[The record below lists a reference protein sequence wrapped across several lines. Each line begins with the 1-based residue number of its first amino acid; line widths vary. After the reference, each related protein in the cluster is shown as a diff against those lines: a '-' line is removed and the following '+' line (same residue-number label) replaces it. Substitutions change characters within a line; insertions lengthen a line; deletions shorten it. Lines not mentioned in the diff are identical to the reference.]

1 MWQNKLKSAGANQE
15 KVGAGIDSFG
25 SRSTKE
31 KIEKIKMSMT
41 SQIVLSNWSGSMA
54 TMQKKIKRT

>member
-15 KVGAGIDSFG
+15 RLVLALTVLEVAP
-25 SRSTKE
+25 RRKE
-31 KIEKIKMSMT
+31 KMSMT

-54 TMQKKIKRT
+54 TMQKDMTYVSFA